1 MQQIEAWAGV
11 RGNTIPFGWKRAAA
25 PTHAAFRQKP
35 AVVGMRTRRPRG
47 RAGTLTLYSIPVNV
61 RREATGDVA
70 VEYQAVFEAAPDGIV
85 LVGPDGAIRDVN
97 PCALRMFGYERSE
110 IVGRAVDMLVP
121 RDLQRRH
128 VDHRQRYLESPR
140 ARPMGVGMELR
151 GLRKD
156 GSEFPVEIS
165 LSPVTGTEGSHVISI
180 VRDLTERRALQAFGA
195 GAVRAAEEER
205 QRIARELHDDTAQ
218 RLAGLMLML
227 RVAGR
232 TEDAKEREARIDE
245 VREEIGA
252 AADAVRRIARGLRPP
267 ILDEVGLQAALE
279 SLVRSLRN
287 AHGLDIDL
295 TIERPVMRSGAD
307 AELAMYRIVQEAL
320 SNAIRHSGASRMT
333 VSLQAEDHV
342 LRAEVRDDGR
352 GFATERPF
360 SDEGQGLGLVG
371 MRERARHAGGT
382 LDIESAPDSGTR
394 VRVTL
399 PWGEGGT

>member
-1 MQQIEAWAGV
+1 VHVRKEA
-11 RGNTIPFGWKRAAA
+11 I
-25 PTHAAFRQKP
+25 
-35 AVVGMRTRRPRG
+35 
-47 RAGTLTLYSIPVNV
+47 
-61 RREATGDVA
+61 GDPA
-70 VEYQAVFEAAPDGIV
+70 VEYRAIFDAAPDGIV
-85 LVGPDGAIRDVN
+85 LVGSDGTIRDVN
-97 PCALRMFGYERSE
+97 PCALRMFGYERGE
-110 IVGRAVDMLVP
+110 IVGRLVEVLVP
-121 RDLQRRH
+121 RALQRRH
-128 VDHRQRYLESPR
+128 VEDRQRYQDSPR
-140 ARPMGVGMELR
+140 ARPMGVGLELR

-165 LSPVTGTEGSHVISI
+165 LSPVPEAAGGYVISI

-195 GAVRAAEEER
+195 GALRAAEEER

-227 RVAGR
+227 KVASR
-232 TEDAKEREARIDE
+232 TEDPAEREERIDQ

-267 ILDEVGLQAALE
+267 VLDEVGLPAALE
-279 SLVRSLRN
+279 SLVRSLRQ

-295 TIERPVMRSGAD
+295 AMERTVGRMSAD
-307 AELAMYRIVQEAL
+307 SELAMYRIVQEAL
-320 SNAIRHSGASRMT
+320 SNAIRHSGASRVA
-333 VSLQAEDHV
+333 VSLESEDHL

-352 GFATERPF
+352 GFAKERPF

-382 LDIESAPDSGTR
+382 LEIDSAPGAGTL

-399 PWGEGGT
+399 PCGGLGA

>member
-1 MQQIEAWAGV
+1 M
-11 RGNTIPFGWKRAAA
+11 
-25 PTHAAFRQKP
+25 
-35 AVVGMRTRRPRG
+35 
-47 RAGTLTLYSIPVNV
+47 NV
-61 RREATGDVA
+61 RKEAIGDPA
-70 VEYQAVFEAAPDGIV
+70 VEYRAVFDAAPDGIV
-85 LVGPDGAIRDVN
+85 LVGPDGSIRDVN

-110 IVGRAVDMLVP
+110 IVGRLVEVLVP
-121 RDLQRRH
+121 RAQQQGH
-128 VDHRQRYLESPR
+128 VDHRQRYMDSPR
-140 ARPMGVGMELR
+140 ARPMGVGLELR

-165 LSPVTGTEGSHVISI
+165 LSPLPEAEGGYVISI

-227 RVAGR
+227 KVAGG
-232 TEDAKEREARIDE
+232 TADPKEREQRIE
-245 VREEIGA
+245 QIREEIGA

-267 ILDEVGLQAALE
+267 ILDEVGLPAALE
-279 SLVRSLRN
+279 SLVRSLRH

-295 TIERPVMRSGAD
+295 AMERPVARMGPES
-307 AELAMYRIVQEAL
+307 ELAMYRIVQEAL
-320 SNAIRHSGASRMT
+320 SNAIRHSGASRVA
-333 VSLQAEDHV
+333 VSLHAEDHV

-352 GFATERPF
+352 GFSTERSF

-382 LDIESAPDSGTR
+382 LEIDSAPGVGTR

-399 PWGEGGT
+399 PYGGPRP